1 MHAKH
6 TISKI
11 IFITYLILSV
21 LYKPLEK
28 LIRRTDLYIEFNKKI
43 MFCFVLFLPFIS
55 AQHNWRQIYLED
67 PKGIIN
73 GYRRRL
79 VDYEVEF
86 ADVGNEYEVGSIWP
100 KPQIENRSPN
110 VFYTFEPSEFK
121 FKSNVSSVVISNAF
135 SRYMELTFPNK
146 DLVADNVNKL
156 EKIVAMDVNIV
167 DESTPLS
174 MESDESYELNIKV
187 PRAQITAKTEW
198 GALRGLE
205 TFSQAVYQNGSSYRV
220 NKNDIKDFP
229 RYSYRGFLIDTGRHY
244 IPLSKIFQFLDAM
257 AYSKFNVL
265 HWHIV
270 DDNSFPYVSK
280 KFPNLHK
287 TGAFNPKTH
296 IYTPED
302 VKDVIEYAKLRGIRV
317 MPEFDTPG
325 IF

>member
-100 KPQIENRSPN
+100 KSKTVPPTSFIHSNLVNLNLNRTS
-110 VFYTFEPSEFK
+110 
-121 FKSNVSSVVISNAF
+121 
-135 SRYMELTFPNK
+135 
-146 DLVADNVNKL
+146 
-156 EKIVAMDVNIV
+156 
-167 DESTPLS
+167 
-174 MESDESYELNIKV
+174 
-187 PRAQITAKTEW
+187 
-198 GALRGLE
+198 
-205 TFSQAVYQNGSSYRV
+205 AV
-220 NKNDIKDFP
+220 
-229 RYSYRGFLIDTGRHY
+229 L
-244 IPLSKIFQFLDAM
+244 L
-257 AYSKFNVL
+257 
-265 HWHIV
+265 
-270 DDNSFPYVSK
+270 
-280 KFPNLHK
+280 
-287 TGAFNPKTH
+287 
-296 IYTPED
+296 
-302 VKDVIEYAKLRGIRV
+302 
-317 MPEFDTPG
+317 
-325 IF
+325 